1 MQVVRDE
8 MSLLDELTR
17 PQSRQLYVKTLTGKI
32 LTMSSNELNERT
44 TISHLKELIQDREG
58 IPSDQQRLVF
68 AGKQLE
74 DDRCLSDYNV
84 QDEATFHLVLTLR
97 GGPGPGPEPSIDEI
111 IDRSRS
117 RKKAT
122 PTPFKVERRQEP
134 QPIADLSCLLDEK
147 MGDSDL
153 CGPSL
158 PPSQFR
164 RSSHSRSSRDEMLE
178 LNELCRWSENKEEE
192 NKMLASFDSV
202 SPSSMCSPPL
212 PPSHTNKRMMNK
224 MVMKEIVNSIS
235 SSSSST
241 PFTIGLNSIPNRDD
255 IYKMSKA
262 VPSSSFLCENEPP
275 QRPSPS
281 LNTFHADS
289 ARPVSQGGLS
299 SGGGF
304 GKKDFQPPPK
314 SLFGFGSGHASG
326 LPLPIPLP
334 PPLPPPPPPAPTN
347 TTGMFEKS
355 SFSNLNPFE
364 MSGIGGDESNEDFP
378 SLPPP
383 QLAEPQVAST
393 KSLFSFGSAH
403 ASGFPIPPPGG
414 ASFYSFS
421 SLDPFEMNVPD
432 SGPPPSTSIFGQ
444 SSPSSSSSSTQPDYS
459 ARSSAGGASC
469 RKLSAASSS
478 LAASSSTK
486 SFSLLHTYAFHAS
499 PPPPPPPQSTSNSL
513 FGSVSDHAASSFSL
527 SSLIGDR
534 NKTSNCFTSSPQIQQ
549 QPQPQQHKSRKPI
562 RNINPLNNSNSIASY
577 GGGGGG
583 GRGGGGFK
591 IFSPPPPQMYM
602 QIQQQQFE
610 RLCIPQSRE
619 SLTSYSYSS
628 LIQPHASQDLLDELN
643 HNTLYLRQQEH
654 HNYDDSQIL
663 IDINE
668 EENDLRKKKKTSG
681 ISLETSDDVMEFLK
695 RNILNKL
702 SRARGSGKF
711 GLKNV
716 HDLAYVC
723 ADYKKVFNLT
733 YFILLCIGWHFF
745 NRFKKI

>member
-58 IPSDQQRLVF
+58 IPPDQQRLVF

-84 QDEATFHLVLTLR
+84 QDEATFHLVLRLR

-111 IDRSRS
+111 LDRIRS

-147 MGDSDL
+147 MGDSYL

-164 RSSHSRSSRDEMLE
+164 RSSHSRSRSSRDEMLE

-224 MVMKEIVNSIS
+224 MVMKEVVNSIS

-262 VPSSSFLCENEPP
+262 VPSSSFLCENERP

-281 LNTFHADS
+281 LKTFHADS
-289 ARPVSQGGLS
+289 ARPVSQSGLS

-334 PPLPPPPPPAPTN
+334 PPLPPPPPLPAPTN

-414 ASFYSFS
+414 ASSSSFS

-469 RKLSAASSS
+469 KKLSAASSS
-478 LAASSSTK
+478 TK
-486 SFSLLHTYAFHAS
+486 
-499 PPPPPPPQSTSNSL
+499 
-513 FGSVSDHAASSFSL
+513 
-527 SSLIGDR
+527 
-534 NKTSNCFTSSPQIQQ
+534 
-549 QPQPQQHKSRKPI
+549 
-562 RNINPLNNSNSIASY
+562 INPLNNSNSIASY
-577 GGGGGG
+577 GGGG
-583 GRGGGGFK
+583 RGGGGFK
-591 IFSPPPPQMYM
+591 FFSHPHPPPPLQMYM
-602 QIQQQQFE
+602 QMQQQQLE

-628 LIQPHASQDLLDELN
+628 LIQPHSSQDLLDELN

-668 EENDLRKKKKTSG
+668 EENDLRKKKKKTSG

-733 YFILLCIGWHFF
+733 YFILLCIGWNFF
-745 NRFKKI
+745 NRFKKM

>member
-58 IPSDQQRLVF
+58 IPPDQQRLVF

-84 QDEATFHLVLTLR
+84 QDEATFHLVLRLR

-111 IDRSRS
+111 LDRIRS

-147 MGDSDL
+147 MGDSYL

-164 RSSHSRSSRDEMLE
+164 RSSHSRSRSSRDEMLE

-224 MVMKEIVNSIS
+224 MVMKEVVNSIS

-262 VPSSSFLCENEPP
+262 VPSSSFLCENERP

-289 ARPVSQGGLS
+289 ARSVSQGGLS

-334 PPLPPPPPPAPTN
+334 PPLPPPPPPPAPTN

-364 MSGIGGDESNEDFP
+364 MSGIGGDDSNEDFP

-414 ASFYSFS
+414 ASSFS

-469 RKLSAASSS
+469 KKLSAASSS

-486 SFSLLHTYAFHAS
+486 
-499 PPPPPPPQSTSNSL
+499 
-513 FGSVSDHAASSFSL
+513 
-527 SSLIGDR
+527 
-534 NKTSNCFTSSPQIQQ
+534 
-549 QPQPQQHKSRKPI
+549 
-562 RNINPLNNSNSIASY
+562 INPLNNSNSIASY
-577 GGGGGG
+577 GGGGRG

-591 IFSPPPPQMYM
+591 FFSHPHPPPPLQMYM
-602 QIQQQQFE
+602 QMQQQQLE

-628 LIQPHASQDLLDELN
+628 LIQPHSSQDLLDELN

-668 EENDLRKKKKTSG
+668 EENDLRKKKKKTSG

-733 YFILLCIGWHFF
+733 YFILLCIGWNFF
-745 NRFKKI
+745 NRFKKM